1 MCSSVSGATSDLHLL
16 RVREWEDAYADV
28 YISSRAGISQ
38 RDLNFYD
45 HLQPADTRREIVD
58 RVRAFWEDEI
68 RGKYQG
74 GKDCKW
80 SAIRD
85 WPVIGAGTM
94 RT

>member
-1 MCSSVSGATSDLHLL
+1 
-16 RVREWEDAYADV
+16 
-28 YISSRAGISQ
+28 
-38 RDLNFYD
+38 LNFYD

-80 SAIRD
+80 SAICG
-85 WPVIGAGTM
+85 WPETM
-94 RT
+94 RTKWIAAVAV